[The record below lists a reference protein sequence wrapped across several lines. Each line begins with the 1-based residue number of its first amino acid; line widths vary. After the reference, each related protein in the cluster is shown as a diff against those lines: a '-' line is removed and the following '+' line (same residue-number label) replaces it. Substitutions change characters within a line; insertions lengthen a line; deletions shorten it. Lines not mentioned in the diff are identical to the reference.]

1 MMDVVIA
8 DVLPLMACGRHWGT
22 PVGGSI
28 QFDLSYAAMP
38 IFGGY
43 ICRLFREPKMTYTLS
58 LVTLKIHLTFLPTVQ
73 MTLGISFSI
82 MSQPCRW
89 VLK

>member
-58 LVTLKIHLTFLPTVQ
+58 YPKNPSHFPSYGSDDIGNFL
-73 MTLGISFSI
+73 LNYESA
-82 MSQPCRW
+82 
-89 VLK
+89 L